1 MRFNLQ
7 ELVRAPLA
15 LTEEAML
22 GLLDLYEYQVKGI
35 AVSDADALSRLPAL
49 GGNLSEATFDVRAHA
64 PDHASSDSSDAGV
77 IGVINI
83 SGVIAPAAY
92 LGWSGGTATEDVR
105 ATFQRMLGDARIKA
119 IVLNVDSPGGVVYG
133 TQELASEI
141 AAARGAKPIVAFTP
155 GMMASAAYWLGSA
168 ADTVV
173 AAPSAEVGS
182 IGVRL
187 MHVDISRALQNFGV
201 GVSMIKAGK
210 YKVEGSPFAPLS
222 DEARAALQGRVDEY
236 YDAFVDGVAANR
248 DDTPAKVRAG
258 YGEGRVLSATKALGA
273 NLIDQ
278 IGTFESV
285 LTGLATE
292 LSLPNSRRRQYK
304 MRPLKA
310 EAALDVILGRDFA
323 QDLSRVSFNTNTT
336 GSITVPVAIDAA
348 RGNNITSH
356 QPNAARA
363 AGGSVKDDETPE
375 AATQRANEERSK
387 RLIMLAKEHGK
398 PLTWYETAL
407 GSGKSVETVQTEL
420 LAEYR
425 TAQEATA
432 VHAGGNGVGAQPK
445 VAVGKNRAEDRPW
458 GSNGQTPNADF
469 LMAVKAAGDP
479 SHKAFDERLLPLGAA
494 SGMSQGVLSEGGF
507 AVPAQFASTI
517 WDRLNASP
525 DNLLGMTD
533 QYTVEGDYLEM
544 PRNPETSRATGS
556 RYGGIRGYWI
566 AEADQ
571 ITKSKPK
578 LGKLRLEPNQLAVLV
593 YLTEKLLNNAT
604 ALEQYVTRAASDE
617 ILFLTG
623 QAIFAGTGAGQPLG
637 WLNSPCKV
645 EVAKEAG
652 QAAVTFNQE
661 NVAKMHARLHPRAR
675 ANAKW
680 FMNVDVEPQLD
691 LLNSV
696 VKNVAGT
703 ENVGGYANKVYDS
716 EKNTLKG
723 KPIVFVEYAET
734 LGTAGDI
741 VLCAPDFY
749 ATGVRGR
756 GIEFASSIHVRFE
769 YAEQAFRF
777 MYECDGQPWLAD
789 KITPLKGSNTQTTI
803 VTLATRA

>member
-22 GLLDLYEYQVKGI
+22 GLLDLYEFQVKGI

-49 GGNLSEATFDVRAHA
+49 GGKLTEATYDARASA
-64 PDHASSDSSDAGV
+64 PDHASSDGSDAGV

-92 LGWSGGTATEDVR
+92 LGWSGGTAIEDVR
-105 ATFQRMLGDARIKA
+105 ATFHRMLGDARIKA
-119 IVLNVDSPGGVVYG
+119 VVLNVDSPGGVVYG

-236 YDAFVDGVAANR
+236 YDAFVAGVAANR

-258 YGEGRVLSATKALGA
+258 YGEGRVLSANKALGA

-285 LTGLATE
+285 LAGLATE

-304 MRPLKA
+304 TRPLKA
-310 EAALDVILGRDFA
+310 LAETATLSSATLITTTNGMITKVEAI
-323 QDLSRVSFNTNTT
+323 
-336 GSITVPVAIDAA
+336 PVAFDAA
-348 RGNNITSH
+348 RGIDTLSH

-375 AATQRANEERSK
+375 AATQRANEDRSK

-407 GSGKSVETVQTEL
+407 GSGKSVETVQAEL
-420 LAEYR
+420 LADYR
-425 TAQEATA
+425 AAQEATA

-445 VAVGKNRAEDRPW
+445 IAVGKNRAEDRPW
-458 GSNGQTPNADF
+458 GSAGLTPNADF
-469 LMAVKAAGDP
+469 LMSVKAAGDP
-479 SHKAFDERLLPLGAA
+479 SHKSFDERLLPLGAA

-566 AEADQ
+566 NEADQ

-645 EVAKEAG
+645 EVAKETG
-652 QAAVTFNQE
+652 QAGVTFNQE
-661 NVAKMHARLHPRAR
+661 NVAKMHARLHPYAR
-675 ANAKW
+675 KNAKW

-789 KITPLKGSNTQTTI
+789 KITPFKGANTLSSI